1 VIRKEERM
9 RLLLIALPLAL
20 FATPAIAQRNPAH
33 ELPRELTDPRT
44 ADKLGKMAGALSRAL
59 LDLNV
64 GEIQAAV
71 EGRPVTQADR
81 HRTVRDVAANG
92 DPNLERDIERQAQ
105 AGGAVI
111 QSGVRAMAGA
121 MPAIMN
127 ALETAAA
134 EIDRATANLPQPG
147 YPRR

>member
-1 VIRKEERM
+1 M

-20 FATPAIAQRNPAH
+20 AATPAMAQRTNAP
-33 ELPRELTDPRT
+33 ELPRELTDPAM

-64 GEIQAAV
+64 GEIEAAV
-71 EGRPVTQADR
+71 QGRSVTEADR
-81 HRTVRDVAANG
+81 RRTVRDMAARG
-92 DPNLERDIERQAQ
+92 DPNIERNIERQA
-105 AGGAVI
+105 A
-111 QSGVRAMAGA
+111 QSGVALQAGMKAMAA
-121 MPAIMN
+121 ALPAIMQSVDR
-127 ALETAAA
+127 AAA